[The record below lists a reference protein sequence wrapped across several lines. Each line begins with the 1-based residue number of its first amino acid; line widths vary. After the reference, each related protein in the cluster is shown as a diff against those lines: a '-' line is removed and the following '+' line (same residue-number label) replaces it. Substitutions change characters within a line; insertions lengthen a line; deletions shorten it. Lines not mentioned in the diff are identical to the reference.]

1 MPSAHVVFSPRK
13 DCTFGGM
20 YSEGLYANP
29 PAEVF
34 FFFFFFLHGYGEC
47 QGPDRLVCLS
57 TKVKTG
63 WQRVGSGQPPSR
75 LPLGADI
82 AVISALPR
90 PPPPPRLALP
100 SCVKTPAGLARWPC
114 THPRPGPPGP
124 GAVGSV
130 WLWQGWVRRVGSAC
144 MHPMTPVAG
153 EPASASCLGEAALGA
168 LGSVGAGYPWEPGAQ
183 NVGLRPVWR
192 RVLLRTE
199 HVWNKKGLASCPV
212 SLWAKGLGDR
222 GCRGPGF

>member
-1 MPSAHVVFSPRK
+1 MERWEELSPSSSQAGWAR
-13 DCTFGGM
+13 
-20 YSEGLYANP
+20 
-29 PAEVF
+29 AE
-34 FFFFFFLHGYGEC
+34 
-47 QGPDRLVCLS
+47 
-57 TKVKTG
+57 
-63 WQRVGSGQPPSR
+63 GSGVRPMRALSR
-75 LPLGADI
+75 WLWT
-82 AVISALPR
+82 
-90 PPPPPRLALP
+90 
-100 SCVKTPAGLARWPC
+100 KTPAGLARWPC